1 MTVTQKFRMWK
12 RKKHWVHGS
21 QSVRS
26 IPYVYQPTWGDRL
39 AAFLMK
45 FVFYPLLCL
54 LAAIASA
61 LFVTGQAALSAAR
74 VAAQVPTL
82 SDGPSP
88 AAQTSANMPQ
98 ARLTIHYNR
107 VFMKW
112 LYMNLNKLMLCT
124 HMDLPEKSG
133 QTFRNFMSIPLGA
146 DVQQQ
151 TEGTIGPPE
160 QINVNFKDIV
170 VGQYANY
177 NNISDLAFMTSI
189 SNDLEENRRV
199 MAYQLGQTIDDLVM
213 YMFDYLR
220 TWDSRTSNQD
230 APSTT
235 TPAYAF
241 TKSQIEQ
248 MPASL
253 SGANVR
259 PMASGFY
266 NGSIHPFFVGDLTL
280 DSTNNSIVDIWK
292 RTDAGQIKLE
302 ELTDPNADGEAPTK
316 ILELFGAHWRQ
327 STNQTQY
334 ANWQS
339 TGDTALST
347 YLAGADAIVF
357 VNFPNKRHTK
367 IDGRWQNMNL
377 WAGEYKERTA
387 YDPNGLI
394 MAGTGYNCVLGVGLP
409 PDATS
414 RARIA
419 NAIPQ
424 TT

>member
-1 MTVTQKFRMWK
+1 MKRTTQNRISYWLVECVL
-12 RKKHWVHGS
+12 WPCL
-21 QSVRS
+21 Q
-26 IPYVYQPTWGDRL
+26 
-39 AAFLMK
+39 
-45 FVFYPLLCL
+45 L
-54 LAAIASA
+54 LAAVGSA
-61 LFVTGQAALSAAR
+61 LWVTGKMALLAASLASHQAVLG
-74 VAAQVPTL
+74 
-82 SDGPSP
+82 DGPSP

-112 LYMNLNKLMLCT
+112 LYMNLSKLLMVT

-146 DVQQQ
+146 DIQQQ

-170 VGQYANY
+170 VAQLANY
-177 NNISDLAFMTSI
+177 NNVSDLAFMTSI
-189 SNDLEENRRV
+189 SNDLEENRRI

-213 YMFDYLR
+213 FMFDYLR
-220 TWDSRTSNQD
+220 TWDSRTTNQD
-230 APSTT
+230 ATT
-235 TPAYAF
+235 SPYPF
-241 TKSQIEQ
+241 TKNIIEQ

-259 PMASGFY
+259 PMMDGFF

-280 DSTNNSIVDIWK
+280 DNSNNSIVDIWK
-292 RTDAGQIKLE
+292 HTDAGQMKLE
-302 ELTDPNADGEAPTK
+302 PLTDPGNDGEAPTK

-327 STNQTQY
+327 STNQTQTT
-334 ANWQS
+334 NWQGS
-339 TGDTALST
+339 GLTGVST
-347 YLAGADAIVF
+347 YLAGADAIIF

-367 IDGRWQNMNL
+367 IDPRWQNMSL

-387 YDPNGLI
+387 FDPNGLI

-419 NAIPQ
+419 IAVPQ

>member
-1 MTVTQKFRMWK
+1 M
-12 RKKHWVHGS
+12 RKWNRFSMAIVMVLVAIV
-21 QSVRS
+21 QFV
-26 IPYVYQPTWGDRL
+26 
-39 AAFLMK
+39 AAL
-45 FVFYPLLCL
+45 
-54 LAAIASA
+54 ASA
-61 LFVTGQAALSAAR
+61 FTVAGRIILDSAALSSR
-74 VAAQVPTL
+74 VPAL
-82 SDGPSP
+82 GDGPSP

-98 ARLTIHYNR
+98 ARLTVHYNR

-112 LYMNLNKLMLCT
+112 LYANLNKLLMCT

-133 QTFRNFMSIPLGA
+133 QTFRNFMSIPLDA
-146 DVQQQ
+146 DLVQQ

-160 QINVNFKDIV
+160 EISVNFKDIV
-170 VGQYANY
+170 VGQWANY

-189 SNDLEENRRV
+189 SNDLEENRRI
-199 MAYQLGQTIDDLVM
+199 MAYQLGLTIDDLVM
-213 YMFDYLR
+213 AMFDYLR

-230 APSTT
+230 STVAPY
-235 TPAYAF
+235 PF
-241 TKSQIEQ
+241 TKSIIEQ

-259 PMASGFY
+259 PMADGFY

-280 DSTNNSIVDIWK
+280 DNSNNSIVDIWK
-292 RTDAGQIKLE
+292 RTDAGQVKLE
-302 ELTDPNADGEAPTK
+302 ELTDPNADGDAPTK

-327 STNQTQY
+327 STNQTQT

-339 TGDTALST
+339 SGNIGVST

-357 VNFPNKRHTK
+357 VNFPNRRHTK
-367 IDGRWQNMNL
+367 IDPRWQNMNL

-394 MAGTGYNCVLGVGLP
+394 MAGTGYNVVLGVGLP

-419 NAIPQ
+419 IAVPQ

>member
-1 MTVTQKFRMWK
+1 M
-12 RKKHWVHGS
+12 
-21 QSVRS
+21 
-26 IPYVYQPTWGDRL
+26 
-39 AAFLMK
+39 
-45 FVFYPLLCL
+45 
-54 LAAIASA
+54 
-61 LFVTGQAALSAAR
+61 SAASG
-74 VAAQVPTL
+74 AAYAPIMT
-82 SDGPSP
+82 DGPSP

-112 LYMNLNKLMLCT
+112 LYMNLNKLLMVT

-133 QTFRNFMSIPLGA
+133 QTFRNFMSIPLGP

-170 VGQYANY
+170 VGQWANY

-220 TWDSRTSNQD
+220 TWDTRTSNQD
-230 APSTT
+230 STVAP
-235 TPAYAF
+235 YAF
-241 TKSQIEQ
+241 TKNIIEQ

-253 SGANVR
+253 SGATVR
-259 PMASGFY
+259 PMADGWY
-266 NGSIHPFFVGDLTL
+266 NGSIHPFFVGDLSL
-280 DSTNNSIVDIWK
+280 DNSNNSIVDIWK
-292 RTDAGQIKLE
+292 HTDAGQLKLE
-302 ELTDPNADGEAPTK
+302 ALTDPEADGEAPTK

-327 STNQTQY
+327 STNQTQT
-334 ANWQS
+334 ANWQGS
-339 TGDTALST
+339 GQTGVST
-347 YLAGADAIVF
+347 YLAGADAVVF

-367 IDGRWQNMNL
+367 IDPRWMNMSL

-394 MAGTGYNCVLGVGLP
+394 MAGTGYNCVIGVGLP
-409 PDATS
+409 PDPTS

-419 NAIPQ
+419 IAVPQ

>member
-1 MTVTQKFRMWK
+1 MKHIRARKQPPLIDLNSVNLAATVMVRGIMMPGVKMVLAVGWLLLALGMTAFTSSALLMAMGAA
-12 RKKHWVHGS
+12 HGS
-21 QSVRS
+21 GA
-26 IPYVYQPTWGDRL
+26 VY
-39 AAFLMK
+39 A
-45 FVFYPLLCL
+45 
-54 LAAIASA
+54 
-61 LFVTGQAALSAAR
+61 
-74 VAAQVPTL
+74 
-82 SDGPSP
+82 DGPSP

-112 LYMNLNKLMLCT
+112 LYMNLNKLLMVT

-133 QTFRNFMSIPLGA
+133 QTFRNFMSIPLGP
-146 DVQQQ
+146 DTQQQ

-170 VGQYANY
+170 VMQLDNY

-199 MAYQLGQTIDDLVM
+199 MAYQLGQSIDDLVM
-213 YMFDYLR
+213 YMMDYLR
-220 TWDSRTSNQD
+220 TWDTRTANQD
-230 APSTT
+230 ATT
-235 TPAYAF
+235 SPYAF
-241 TKSQIEQ
+241 TKNIIEQ

-253 SGANVR
+253 SGATVR
-259 PMASGFY
+259 PMADGWY

-280 DSTNNSIVDIWK
+280 DNSNNSIVDIWK
-292 RTDAGQIKLE
+292 HTDAGQLKLE
-302 ELTDPNADGEAPTK
+302 ALTDPGADGEAPTK

-334 ANWQS
+334 TNWQGS
-339 TGDTALST
+339 GLTGVST

-367 IDGRWQNMNL
+367 IDPRWQNMSL

-394 MAGTGYNCVLGVGLP
+394 MAGTGYNCVFGVGLP
-409 PDATS
+409 PDTTS
-414 RARIA
+414 RMRIA
-419 NAIPQ
+419 VAVPQ

>member
-1 MTVTQKFRMWK
+1 MTEKMQLKIS
-12 RKKHWVHGS
+12 HG
-21 QSVRS
+21 
-26 IPYVYQPTWGDRL
+26 L
-39 AAFLMK
+39 ACAFA
-45 FVFYPLLCL
+45 FVIQLIS
-54 LAAIASA
+54 AVGGAIA
-61 LFVTGQAALSAAR
+61 VTASLTMAMAGQAAHAAIYC
-74 VAAQVPTL
+74 
-82 SDGPSP
+82 DGPSP

-112 LYMNLNKLMLCT
+112 LYMNLNKLLMVT

-146 DVQQQ
+146 DTQQQ
-151 TEGTIGPPE
+151 TEGTIGSPE

-170 VGQYANY
+170 VAQLANY
-177 NNISDLAFMTSI
+177 NNISDLAFLTSI
-189 SNDLEENRRV
+189 SNDMEENRRI
-199 MAYQLGQTIDDLVM
+199 MAYQLGISIDDLVM
-213 YMFDYLR
+213 YMMDYLR

-230 APSTT
+230 ATT
-235 TPAYAF
+235 TPYSF
-241 TKSQIEQ
+241 TKNMIEQ

-253 SGANVR
+253 GGATVR
-259 PMASGFY
+259 PMADGFY
-266 NGSIHPFFVGDLTL
+266 NGSIHNFFVGDLTL
-280 DSTNNSIVDIWK
+280 DNSNNSIVDIWK
-292 RTDAGQIKLE
+292 HTDAGQLKLE
-302 ELTDPNADGEAPTK
+302 PLTDPGADGEAPTK

-334 ANWQS
+334 SNWQGS
-339 TGDTALST
+339 GMTAVST

-367 IDGRWQNMNL
+367 IDPRWQNMNL

-394 MAGTGYNCVLGVGLP
+394 IGGTGYNCVLGVGLP

-414 RARIA
+414 RMRIA
-419 NAIPQ
+419 NAVPQ